1 MTHTKIDK
9 YPKNLTELNN
19 SRKNWLDKI
28 LTDAN
33 ISCRKKRIF
42 IISIMKW
49 KNNNT
54 IKKLK

>member
-19 SRKNWLDKI
+19 SRKNWLDKM

-33 ISCRKKRIF
+33 ISCRKIRIF